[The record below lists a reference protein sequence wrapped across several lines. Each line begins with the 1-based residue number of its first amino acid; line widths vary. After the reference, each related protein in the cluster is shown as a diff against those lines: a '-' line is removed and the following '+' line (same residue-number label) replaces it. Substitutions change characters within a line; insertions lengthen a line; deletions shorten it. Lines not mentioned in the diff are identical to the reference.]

1 MYLHP
6 TRRTGNIIPLVFA
19 APSLNETHADRAHLG
34 QLVNRLKPMMNG
46 FIQQL
51 CERGIVENLQRAPRW
66 YFADGGI
73 VEAVAVVAVLR
84 LDEDRLIRQAFSV
97 HFSVSVIQMNT

>member
-19 APSLNETHADRAHLG
+19 APSLDETHADGAHLG
-34 QLVNRLKPMMNG
+34 QLVNRLKPMMNRL
-46 FIQQL
+46 IQQPCKL
-51 CERGIVENLQRAPRW
+51 GIVENLQRTPRW
-66 YFADGGI
+66 YFADGGM

-84 LDEDRLIRQAFSV
+84 LDEDRLVRQAFSV
-97 HFSVSVIQMNT
+97 HFSVAVIQMNT